1 MLISQAE
8 FARRINASRQYVN
21 KLVNKGILPV
31 YDGKRLKYEEA
42 KEILEQLKDPRRD
55 AQREAIK
62 KRKEQNLLTV
72 EPAYK
77 TEADCTPE
85 ELEEE
90 RQKQKRVLEEK
101 LQEAKKLGL
110 ENNVGDVEK
119 LDIKELN
126 RLILEQDLRI
136 KRIKADESEKLLVPI
151 EDTKKTFF
159 MAARVVRDGLNTI
172 PSRLAARLAAES
184 DPHVCMTILES
195 EINTQ
200 LAKLSE
206 AINELG

>member
-21 KLVNKGILPV
+21 KLVAKGVLPV

-42 KEILEQLKDPRRD
+42 KEILEQLKDPRREP
-55 AQREAIK
+55 QREAVK
-62 KRKEQNLLTV
+62 KRKEQNLWSV
-72 EPAYK
+72 SSEYK
-77 TEADCTPE
+77 TLADCTPE
-85 ELEEE
+85 EIEEE

-101 LQEAKKLGL
+101 LQEAQRLGL

-119 LDIKELN
+119 LDVKELN

-184 DPHVCMTILES
+184 DPHVCMTIIES